1 MGINTGAT
9 IRYEVNQFR
18 SFSEHFRCLQ
28 ESKEISL
35 DKERCLTLLL
45 AQDDALKLEKCSGE
59 MNQKWNFGYVNETA
73 MKQFDDIFGYK
84 SILGWMNKKLE

>member
-1 MGINTGAT
+1 
-9 IRYEVNQFR
+9 
-18 SFSEHFRCLQ
+18 
-28 ESKEISL
+28 
-35 DKERCLTLLL
+35 
-45 AQDDALKLEKCSGE
+45 